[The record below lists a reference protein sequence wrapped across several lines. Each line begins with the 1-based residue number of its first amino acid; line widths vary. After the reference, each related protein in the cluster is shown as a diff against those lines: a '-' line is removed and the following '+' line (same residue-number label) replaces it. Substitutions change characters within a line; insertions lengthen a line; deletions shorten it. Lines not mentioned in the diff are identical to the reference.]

1 MNKVTPIRPAVF
13 REMQKSEPNLIL
25 VDVRTPDE
33 HRMGHIPS
41 SRLLPLN
48 ELPSKAPAILTDK
61 DQPIVVYCASG
72 ARSNQAAHFLSRL
85 GYTRIHDMGGI
96 MSWPYEIVTGRT

>member
-1 MNKVTPIRPAVF
+1 MSKVTPIRPAAF
-13 REMQKSEPNLIL
+13 RELQKSEPSVIL

-33 HRMGHIPS
+33 YAMGHIPS
-41 SRLLPLN
+41 SRLLPLH
-48 ELPSKAPAILTDK
+48 ELPNKAQSVLTDK

-96 MSWPYEIVTGRT
+96 MGWPYEIVTGRN